1 MKRKRMTRLNSL
13 LFSIVLLCVTFSY
26 SQNSA
31 ATQLARPEPAKLND
45 TSLPDSESHSLQNL
59 QPFGYNLFHGQAPA
73 NEVPGDGNFPS
84 DYILGP
90 GDMLGI
96 FLGGKTEQ
104 HFQVSVSVDGQ
115 MDIPTAGI
123 FHVNGLTMAAFK
135 KVLDERLRTLYS
147 DYHVDIMILKPKTI
161 RVSVIGEVNA
171 PGNYGLSALNSVLDA
186 IIIAKGPTKKG
197 SLRDVQVFRG
207 DSLVTHID
215 LYDFLLLPK
224 GTKDFYLL
232 NGDKIF
238 VPVLRSE
245 IYVEGE
251 VNREAIYELNPNKN
265 ERLCDVLSLAGGLD
279 DLAFKQKIEI
289 SHLNADGYRQVEYV
303 NFENIDCRNDTTA
316 NIIIRNNDRIHVY
329 SIEDQVPA
337 QVVTIHG
344 EVRKPGEYQFEQNMH
359 VSDLLLKAGS
369 LNRSAYLLEAEVA
382 RAAPGQPVKSLKVN
396 LEDILSNPDSP
407 QDILLEADDHVF
419 IRRIPDWKVGPL
431 VEIRG
436 EVTFPGKYP
445 IVEDSTTLG
454 DIIKQA
460 GGVTNDALIRE
471 AKLIRSREKLL
482 QDKEYERLKSMTR
495 EEMSNLEY
503 EYFVMKQNT
512 QDVRAI
518 VVDFYKLLVLG
529 DKNEDVTLKTG
540 DVIVVP
546 KRPNVVFVS
555 GRVSRPGGVL
565 YQPGAK
571 LGYYIRKAG
580 GFAWDADRRKTK
592 IIKVSGETK
601 DDEDIKNFSPGDRI
615 WVPRKPDRNYWK
627 ILRDTIM
634 AVGQIAT
641 IYLVIHN
648 ATRK

>member
-1 MKRKRMTRLNSL
+1 
-13 LFSIVLLCVTFSY
+13 
-26 SQNSA
+26 
-31 ATQLARPEPAKLND
+31 
-45 TSLPDSESHSLQNL
+45 
-59 QPFGYNLFHGQAPA
+59 
-73 NEVPGDGNFPS
+73 
-84 DYILGP
+84 
-90 GDMLGI
+90 
-96 FLGGKTEQ
+96 
-104 HFQVSVSVDGQ
+104 
-115 MDIPTAGI
+115 
-123 FHVNGLTMAAFK
+123 
-135 KVLDERLRTLYS
+135 
-147 DYHVDIMILKPKTI
+147 
-161 RVSVIGEVNA
+161 
-171 PGNYGLSALNSVLDA
+171 
-186 IIIAKGPTKKG
+186 
-197 SLRDVQVFRG
+197 
-207 DSLVTHID
+207 
-215 LYDFLLLPK
+215 
-224 GTKDFYLL
+224 
-232 NGDKIF
+232 
-238 VPVLRSE
+238 
-245 IYVEGE
+245 
-251 VNREAIYELNPNKN
+251 
-265 ERLCDVLSLAGGLD
+265 
-279 DLAFKQKIEI
+279 
-289 SHLNADGYRQVEYV
+289 
-303 NFENIDCRNDTTA
+303 
-316 NIIIRNNDRIHVY
+316 
-329 SIEDQVPA
+329 
-337 QVVTIHG
+337 
-344 EVRKPGEYQFEQNMH
+344 
-359 VSDLLLKAGS
+359 
-369 LNRSAYLLEAEVA
+369 
-382 RAAPGQPVKSLKVN
+382 PVKSFKVN
-396 LEDILSNPDSP
+396 LRDILTNPDSP
-407 QDILLEADDHVF
+407 QDMLLEADDHVF

-436 EVTFPGKYP
+436 EVMFPGKYP

-495 EEMSNLEY
+495 EEMSDQEY

-518 VVDFYKLLVLG
+518 VVDFYKLLVQD

-565 YQPGAK
+565 YQPGAN

-580 GFAWDADRRKTK
+580 GFAWDADKRKTK

-601 DDEDIKNFSPGDRI
+601 DDEDIKSFSPGDRI